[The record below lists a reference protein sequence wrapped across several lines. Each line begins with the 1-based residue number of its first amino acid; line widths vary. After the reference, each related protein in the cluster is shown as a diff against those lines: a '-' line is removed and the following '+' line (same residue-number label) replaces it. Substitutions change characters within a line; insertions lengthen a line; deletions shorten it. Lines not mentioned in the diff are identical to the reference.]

1 MFFNDDELDE
11 YIEQI
16 KKELDEFQKTRDI
29 ILNYFK
35 SKSLNESIAII
46 NNKYYLDIIDNL
58 KQKQLY
64 NDISDYNHKIDTI
77 LFDYFTKQE
86 NAIRIQTLDVIP
98 DELNELDFS
107 DVYIIQEDNQLYL
120 LTSELGQGY
129 KTYSFQKFEIKS
141 KEMQLTYD
149 FSKEYKQLKEKYK
162 NQMKEWH
169 KMNQNLNE
177 ETQENPIF
185 KNYIKLLESANFE
198 IDKIEHDSNNIQISA
213 TYKQQRPIDYIELYL
228 NINYETQIVNEITLN
243 QLSWRE
249 KLSLTLPGQNVQ
261 LEITGYNDDFID
273 SETELTLNI
282 KKTET
287 NVKVTDLVITIKSML
302 QEIKNAEASLN

>member
-16 KKELDEFQKTRDI
+16 KNELDDFQKTRDI

-98 DELNELDFS
+98 EELNELDFS

-120 LTSELGQGY
+120 LTSELGKGY

-141 KEMQLTYD
+141 KEMQPTYD

-162 NQMKEWH
+162 NQMKE
-169 KMNQNLNE
+169 
-177 ETQENPIF
+177 
-185 KNYIKLLESANFE
+185 
-198 IDKIEHDSNNIQISA
+198 
-213 TYKQQRPIDYIELYL
+213 
-228 NINYETQIVNEITLN
+228 
-243 QLSWRE
+243 
-249 KLSLTLPGQNVQ
+249 
-261 LEITGYNDDFID
+261 
-273 SETELTLNI
+273 
-282 KKTET
+282 
-287 NVKVTDLVITIKSML
+287 
-302 QEIKNAEASLN
+302 

>member
-1 MFFNDDELDE
+1 
-11 YIEQI
+11 
-16 KKELDEFQKTRDI
+16 
-29 ILNYFK
+29 
-35 SKSLNESIAII
+35 
-46 NNKYYLDIIDNL
+46 
-58 KQKQLY
+58 
-64 NDISDYNHKIDTI
+64 
-77 LFDYFTKQE
+77 
-86 NAIRIQTLDVIP
+86 
-98 DELNELDFS
+98 
-107 DVYIIQEDNQLYL
+107 
-120 LTSELGQGY
+120 
-129 KTYSFQKFEIKS
+129 
-141 KEMQLTYD
+141 
-149 FSKEYKQLKEKYK
+149 
-162 NQMKEWH
+162 
-169 KMNQNLNE
+169 MNQNLNE